1 MSYQHE
7 LNILSN
13 KTTANDET
21 NKLIKTAL
29 GDDHSLVPEFT
40 DNDAITIK
48 RPNNEYIL
56 AVRGTRPTNIS
67 DLISDNF
74 LNEARFAESFAG
86 GHFRIKSWGKQ
97 KIKYALQQKR
107 VSPVNIKK
115 ALLTIDEDAYEK
127 ALLNL
132 ATKKWNSLKGERGM
146 SRMAKTQSFL
156 NQRGFESNLIS
167 PILQALNKK

>member
-1 MSYQHE
+1 MQKIRIGKEQAIQRIRHFCAYQERAQQEVRDKLYELGMTMSE
-7 LNILSN
+7 VEEII
-13 KTTANDET
+13 A
-21 NKLIKTAL
+21 
-29 GDDHSLVPEFT
+29 
-40 DNDAITIK
+40 
-48 RPNNEYIL
+48 
-56 AVRGTRPTNIS
+56 
-67 DLISDNF
+67 DLITDNF

-115 ALLTIDEDAYEK
+115 ALNSIEEDAYK
-127 ALLNL
+127 KTLINL

-146 SRMAKTQSFL
+146 SRMAKTNSFL
-156 NQRGFESNLIS
+156 NQRGFESALIM